1 MVHLKKIET
10 RGFKSLGTKV
20 NGTPVER
27 GFVAITGPNGSGK
40 SNLIDAILFA
50 LGENSAKT
58 LRAVNLSSLIY
69 DGAADEPKPT
79 STKVTLQFDNSD
91 RRIPVDSDSV
101 TLSRELKQSGES
113 LYTMNGKHIQ
123 RNNLSDL
130 LENALIAS
138 RGLNVVLQGM
148 ITRIAELV
156 PDEKRKLI
164 EQMVGIAQF
173 DEKKN
178 LAMQQLKEADVK
190 LEVAM
195 AKIGEIRDRVQL
207 LEMQRTEML
216 RFKQL
221 EEQITWLRAASS
233 SAKLAAVRANLSQRR
248 EVVNLLNGKISELQ
262 GSLARVLKS
271 IEEGENERSS
281 LIRAAMDSGTAQIE
295 LELGKIT
302 NELNALKR
310 DRQEAQ
316 EFIDKTLQ
324 VVPALAGIVEEN
336 RKKIEQREE
345 QIASIQQQ
353 ITAVEQNK
361 KAQLLEELGK
371 LNELRTEFQRE
382 FNAAQDK
389 IEDAKKEKQNADLKL
404 LNIRE
409 EHNAL
414 LSKLQSEKD
423 KLASVQEKIKFYTEG
438 AQGVQKSMEEIGAML
453 GIQRQEMSELQNA
466 KSRIETLRKRVEHQ
480 LEIAGLIVEK
490 TRNVVTKFDSDLKA
504 MEAVAGEE
512 IALARLESLGS
523 EQALTGY
530 IGPLRALINY
540 DSEYSQAISAIG
552 REWLNAIVVEN
563 VPSLIKITQSAK
575 KLGIGRLIGVPLSEI
590 RGLETST
597 RKAQHAYS
605 HLEGIISP
613 LTNVI
618 SCDRKLR
625 RLVNFIFG
633 DAVIVNSPRNAFLA
647 AKRGFRAVTLQ
658 GDIFEPEIFAFET
671 GYSKRYAKL
680 SELLGKQQG
689 FENIKDILKAFH
701 ALIDKRKKSL
711 LELGSKAENFAIQE
725 RDSHSEVSK
734 VEARLETTKAYFQR
748 QTELASQLKDKIGLI
763 DQEITNIEASIQ
775 VKQEAMKNQSKL
787 CEEITARLDSMSLSA
802 FNRRFAEL
810 GQMEQDTNLQ
820 LEKVTSELRELT
832 TESIRAKADL
842 ENNLRQS
849 LEHGLQQQVQV
860 KNGLEAKEQF
870 LKNTKEKLELLEAS
884 YLRVKEEEQKSLEK
898 SQKFQP
904 LLEALDQK
912 LKELRLEETAFRKS
926 LAGSEKELVTAN
938 LDIGRLLDGERQLL
952 GELAM
957 FGYAEPIE
965 TFEGASEL
973 AKQLEQEYSIL
984 KNNVN
989 LIADRNYRE
998 VFENYKYSST
1008 RKNDLEKERNAIVT
1022 FIETIDAEKRR
1033 VFMEAFER
1041 IDKELRLIFNK
1052 ITDGA
1057 GWLEIE
1063 NPDTIFDS
1071 GIFLM
1076 TQFPGKLPR
1085 DSSAVSGGEKTI
1097 SALSFILAIQAVF
1110 PSPFYVFDEV
1120 DAHLDSKYSGR
1131 LADILAERSDRSQI
1145 IIVSLKDNVVAKAS
1159 SVIGVYMANGSSR
1172 ILRYRSP
1179 MEVRIPNE
1187 PAQ

>member
-466 KSRIETLRKRVEHQ
+466 KSRIETLRKRVE
-480 LEIAGLIVEK
+480 
-490 TRNVVTKFDSDLKA
+490 
-504 MEAVAGEE
+504 
-512 IALARLESLGS
+512 
-523 EQALTGY
+523 
-530 IGPLRALINY
+530 
-540 DSEYSQAISAIG
+540 
-552 REWLNAIVVEN
+552 
-563 VPSLIKITQSAK
+563 
-575 KLGIGRLIGVPLSEI
+575 
-590 RGLETST
+590 
-597 RKAQHAYS
+597 
-605 HLEGIISP
+605 
-613 LTNVI
+613 
-618 SCDRKLR
+618 
-625 RLVNFIFG
+625 
-633 DAVIVNSPRNAFLA
+633 
-647 AKRGFRAVTLQ
+647 
-658 GDIFEPEIFAFET
+658 
-671 GYSKRYAKL
+671 
-680 SELLGKQQG
+680 
-689 FENIKDILKAFH
+689 
-701 ALIDKRKKSL
+701 
-711 LELGSKAENFAIQE
+711 
-725 RDSHSEVSK
+725 
-734 VEARLETTKAYFQR
+734 
-748 QTELASQLKDKIGLI
+748 
-763 DQEITNIEASIQ
+763 
-775 VKQEAMKNQSKL
+775 
-787 CEEITARLDSMSLSA
+787 
-802 FNRRFAEL
+802 
-810 GQMEQDTNLQ
+810 
-820 LEKVTSELRELT
+820 
-832 TESIRAKADL
+832 
-842 ENNLRQS
+842 
-849 LEHGLQQQVQV
+849 
-860 KNGLEAKEQF
+860 
-870 LKNTKEKLELLEAS
+870 
-884 YLRVKEEEQKSLEK
+884 
-898 SQKFQP
+898 
-904 LLEALDQK
+904 
-912 LKELRLEETAFRKS
+912 
-926 LAGSEKELVTAN
+926 
-938 LDIGRLLDGERQLL
+938 
-952 GELAM
+952 
-957 FGYAEPIE
+957 
-965 TFEGASEL
+965 
-973 AKQLEQEYSIL
+973 
-984 KNNVN
+984 
-989 LIADRNYRE
+989 
-998 VFENYKYSST
+998 
-1008 RKNDLEKERNAIVT
+1008 
-1022 FIETIDAEKRR
+1022 
-1033 VFMEAFER
+1033 
-1041 IDKELRLIFNK
+1041 
-1052 ITDGA
+1052 
-1057 GWLEIE
+1057 
-1063 NPDTIFDS
+1063 
-1071 GIFLM
+1071 
-1076 TQFPGKLPR
+1076 
-1085 DSSAVSGGEKTI
+1085 
-1097 SALSFILAIQAVF
+1097 
-1110 PSPFYVFDEV
+1110 
-1120 DAHLDSKYSGR
+1120 
-1131 LADILAERSDRSQI
+1131 
-1145 IIVSLKDNVVAKAS
+1145 
-1159 SVIGVYMANGSSR
+1159 
-1172 ILRYRSP
+1172 
-1179 MEVRIPNE
+1179 
-1187 PAQ
+1187 